1 MNTHDERPADTS
13 RRTVLEGLGALGVVS
28 ATAALPLAPVSAH
41 AALQE
46 PAADDE
52 IREAPAD
59 FLALSAKLT
68 GIPLDN
74 SYIELGNRI
83 WTALTPTAAAEK
95 ELRTLFSFM
104 RMGKENWETYIKA
117 AKKTALAG
125 KVALIW
131 YTGAVDFT
139 ATTGG
144 ERVITYDNALAWRAC
159 TFTKPPANCG
169 GPFGYWH
176 DPA

>member
-1 MNTHDERPADTS
+1 MNTHDERPADSS

-28 ATAALPLAPVSAH
+28 ATAALPFAPASAH

-46 PAADDE
+46 SAADDE
-52 IREAPAD
+52 IREAPDD
-59 FLALSAKLT
+59 FLVLSSKLT

-95 ELRTLFSFM
+95 DLRELFFFM
-104 RMGKENWETYIKA
+104 RMGKEDWETYIKA
-117 AKKTALAG
+117 TKKNVLAG